1 MSKDGD
7 IRNEGKITTGRK
19 GENTNKFKEN
29 YQKIDWTVHKR
40 EPTKPSSSKPSPACN
55 GKS

>member
-40 EPTKPSSSKPSPACN
+40 EPKAPSSSKPSPACN